1 MHGSFLIRGPPVAF
15 LNWNFQIDWPL
26 FKIRLFSW
34 LIDWKWKYLS
44 LNHKKKKK
52 KLVLIRKIECW
63 ITLFVPALTMI
74 CIIYGKKK
82 KKTDGEMVVTGDK
95 TPFIMSLLKLYYILL
110 SFIFCGISSI
120 SLSIMANMVV
130 EKPAPPTYS

>member
-1 MHGSFLIRGPPVAF
+1 
-15 LNWNFQIDWPL
+15 
-26 FKIRLFSW
+26 
-34 LIDWKWKYLS
+34 
-44 LNHKKKKK
+44 
-52 KLVLIRKIECW
+52 
-63 ITLFVPALTMI
+63 MI

>member
-1 MHGSFLIRGPPVAF
+1 VLDHPICPGFDYDMY
-15 LNWNFQIDWPL
+15 
-26 FKIRLFSW
+26 
-34 LIDWKWKYLS
+34 YL
-44 LNHKKKKK
+44 
-52 KLVLIRKIECW
+52 W
-63 ITLFVPALTMI
+63 
-74 CIIYGKKK
+74 KK
-82 KKTDGEMVVTGDK
+82 KKTDGKMVVTGDK

>member
-1 MHGSFLIRGPPVAF
+1 M
-15 LNWNFQIDWPL
+15 
-26 FKIRLFSW
+26 
-34 LIDWKWKYLS
+34 S

-52 KLVLIRKIECW
+52 KISTNKKNRVLDH
-63 ITLFVPALTMI
+63 PI
-74 CIIYGKKK
+74 CPGFDYDMYYLWKKKK

>member
-1 MHGSFLIRGPPVAF
+1 MLDHPICPGFDYDMYYL
-15 LNWNFQIDWPL
+15 
-26 FKIRLFSW
+26 
-34 LIDWKWKYLS
+34 WK
-44 LNHKKKKK
+44 
-52 KLVLIRKIECW
+52 
-63 ITLFVPALTMI
+63 
-74 CIIYGKKK
+74 KKK